1 MIGIDSLSG
10 TSIVKYILPPPER
23 PLVAPPIIL
32 NSAGQWVQ
40 QSLIVGRN
48 VFYTNNYY
56 KIQYVNP
63 DFVNA
68 YYYYHK
74 QDLPY
79 VGDLG
84 LSFTER
90 TRVYIIASNGPPH
103 LILTSDEWILYE
115 GPIILYG
122 QDQFAATQDANGDYQ
137 FYPSDMITYYRDF
150 KPGDYYDLGF
160 TTGQG
165 GWRNHIII

>member
-1 MIGIDSLSG
+1 M
-10 TSIVKYILPPPER
+10 
-23 PLVAPPIIL
+23 
-32 NSAGQWVQ
+32 
-40 QSLIVGRN
+40 
-48 VFYTNNYY
+48 
-56 KIQYVNP
+56 NP

-74 QDLPY
+74 QDLQY

-90 TRVYIIASNGPPH
+90 TRVYIIAYNSPNH
-103 LILTSDEWILYE
+103 LTLTSDEWILYD

-122 QDQFAATQDANGDYQ
+122 QDQFHAAQDANGDYQ
-137 FYPSDMITYYRDF
+137 FSWSILTYYRDF
-150 KPGDYYDLGF
+150 KPGDYNDLGF
-160 TTGQG
+160 TTGQW